1 MVDAFSAV
9 FQRPNFLT
17 FVIIFLWG
25 FYIMVTRYNLVKK
38 LIGMYLVQTS
48 VIFFLVTISVKKGAT
63 IPVLLSTTE
72 PVQAASYANPLP
84 HVLTLTAIVV
94 GVATLG
100 VGLALCG
107 AIYRKYGSLTNK
119 KFLKNWNEPPTS
131 RNPIPAP
138 IVCRYFPASG
148 LSKTPSLEPAH
159 FCGNSRGD
167 GAGLYF
173 KSL

>member
-1 MVDAFSAV
+1 MADALLAV
-9 FQRPNFLT
+9 LQRPNFLT

-48 VIFFLVTISVKKGAT
+48 VIFFLVSISVKKGAT

-72 PVQAASYANPLP
+72 PVQAANYANPLP

-100 VGLALCG
+100 VGLALCA
-107 AIYRKYGSLTNK
+107 AIYREYGSLD
-119 KFLKNWNEPPTS
+119 EEEIIE
-131 RNPIPAP
+131 R
-138 IVCRYFPASG
+138 
-148 LSKTPSLEPAH
+148 LE
-159 FCGNSRGD
+159 
-167 GAGLYF
+167 
-173 KSL
+173 